1 MKKYINPCIKYLI
14 LGWIGGSTYAAIEVI
29 YRMHSHWTMILLGA
43 IAFLIIGS
51 LNNLF
56 PWEMSLFKQGVI
68 GAIVITALEL
78 VTGLICNI
86 WLEMNIW
93 DYSTVPFNLFGQICL
108 PFSLLWILLSMVA
121 VVVDD
126 YLRYLMFD
134 EERPHY
140 KLF

>member
-1 MKKYINPCIKYLI
+1 MKKYINSCIKYLI

-78 VTGLICNI
+78 VTGLICNV

-108 PFSLLWILLSMVA
+108 PFSLLWILLSMIA